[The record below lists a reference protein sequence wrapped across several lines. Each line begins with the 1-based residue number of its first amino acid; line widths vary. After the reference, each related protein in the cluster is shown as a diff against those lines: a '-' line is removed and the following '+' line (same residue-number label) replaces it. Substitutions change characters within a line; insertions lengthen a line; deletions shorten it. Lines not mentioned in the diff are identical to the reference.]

1 MAPTPEMREVEF
13 KTSVSPHRLSGIY
26 LLPKD
31 MEALLILSHGAG
43 AGMNHPFME
52 ELARSLLE
60 EKIGTFR
67 FNFPYMEAGRRLPG
81 SPKHAMQAMEDA
93 VTRVQSEFPEARV
106 FLGGKSY
113 GGRMSSQLMAE
124 NPVPAVKGLVFYGF
138 PLHSP
143 GKPSV
148 KRAEHLNKVQLPML
162 FLQGS
167 QDKLATPDLLTS
179 VVGGLTNAEMVVFD
193 HADHSFKR
201 PKKVSG
207 DSLIPSLARLTGD
220 WIRRIG

>member
-1 MAPTPEMREVEF
+1 MREVEF

-26 LLPKD
+26 LIPQD

-52 ELARSLLE
+52 QLARSLMD

-81 SPKHAMQAMEDA
+81 SPKHAMQAIEDA
-93 VTRVQSEFPEARV
+93 ANMVRSEFPDARV

-113 GGRMSSQLMAE
+113 GGRMSSQLISE
-124 NPVPAVKGLVFYGF
+124 NPMSAIKGLVFYGF

-143 GKPSV
+143 EKPSV
-148 KRAEHLNKVQLPML
+148 KRAEHLNKIQVPML

-167 QDKLATPDLLTS
+167 RDKLATPDLLRS
-179 VVGGLTNAEMVVFD
+179 VVDKLANAEMIVFD
-193 HADHSFKR
+193 HADHSFQR
-201 PKKVSG
+201 PKKVSA
-207 DSLIPSLARLTGD
+207 DSLIPSLARVTRD
-220 WIRRIG
+220 WIKKIE